1 MNDRVEI
8 FLDKFKQLENIT
20 KIEYNLDERDS
31 AIYFLMQKKSFRN
44 IKNELDLCRETRN
57 LLSHNP
63 RINSKY
69 AVEPSVELI
78 ELLDKLIEKIKN
90 PLRASDIMVKRED
103 LKWRKLE
110 DFVRETMILMN
121 KEAYNHIPIMDDN
134 VLVGVFSPNTVFSMQ
149 VDKGFTGI
157 DEKLQF
163 KDIKRFID
171 FKADRTQSYRFIPQ
185 DMLVSDIGEIFSK
198 ASDKNDRIGMI
209 FVTHNG
215 KEKEKILG
223 IITAWDVASEVD

>member
-8 FLDKFKQLENIT
+8 FLDKYKQLENIT
-20 KIEYNLDERDS
+20 KLEYNLDERDS
-31 AIYFLMQKKSFRN
+31 AIYFLMQRKAFYN

-69 AVEPSVELI
+69 AVEPSIEMV
-78 ELLDKLIEKIKN
+78 ELLDRLIEKIKN
-90 PLRASDIMVKRED
+90 PLRAKDIMVKKED
-103 LKWRKLE
+103 LKWRE
-110 DFVRETMILMN
+110 SDDFVRETMILMN
-121 KEAYNHIPIMDDN
+121 KELYNHIPIMENN
-134 VLVGVFSPNTVFSMQ
+134 VLIGVFSPNTVFSML
-149 VDKGFTGI
+149 VNKGFNGI
-157 DEKLQF
+157 DEKLKF
-163 KDIKRFID
+163 KDIERFID
-171 FKADRTQSYRFIPQ
+171 YRADRTQSYRFISQ

-209 FVTHNG
+209 FVTQNG
-215 KEKEKILG
+215 KESEKILG

>member
-1 MNDRVEI
+1 MNDIVEI
-8 FLDKFKQLENIT
+8 FLDKYKQLENIT

-44 IKNELDLCRETRN
+44 IKNELDLC
-57 LLSHNP
+57 
-63 RINSKY
+63 
-69 AVEPSVELI
+69 
-78 ELLDKLIEKIKN
+78 
-90 PLRASDIMVKRED
+90 
-103 LKWRKLE
+103 
-110 DFVRETMILMN
+110 RETMILMN

-171 FKADRTQSYRFIPQ
+171 YKADRTQSYRFIPQ